1 MNERLKASALAFII
15 GAGGALIAAGSA
27 GADTV
32 IREVPDD
39 TFGGVYGGTTG
50 FLLGGAAGGPL
61 GALLVGGASW
71 LAGQKLQNAAGLSG
85 TAYEVEDGEGVT
97 RTARSPGRPRAPGD
111 TVEVLGKRILDN

>member
-1 MNERLKASALAFII
+1 MNKKLKASTLAFLI

-32 IREVPDD
+32 VREVPDN

-61 GALLVGGASW
+61 GAFLVGGASW

-85 TAYEVEDGEGVT
+85 TAYEVEDSEGVI
-97 RTARSPGRPRAPGD
+97 RTARSPGRQRSPGE
-111 TVEVLGKRILDN
+111 TVEVLGRRILDN